1 MLQLPALPSSNAHRQ
16 LETTGFKGLDLTE
29 NTADGELRDS
39 LGLTS
44 DKFPTLSTM
53 KGRSTRVSFPGGE
66 GLLPVSDIFAW
77 DKLAVICDGKFH
89 YDDMVRGE
97 ITDGLKQFAVVN
109 TKLCIFPDKV
119 YLDLTDPTK
128 RLQPLQA
135 SLTARAGS
143 ATFSGK
149 KLTISGTPTGTAHAP
164 VTITMTHEEPKWIR
178 VYSELAWSNGA
189 WTKGEMTEK
198 LVKDLAVGDLTI
210 PDADG
215 ALITTIVQ
223 GDYTEAAAENTL
235 GKAAKITSATATT
248 TAYRWEKWN
257 AVSSQYQYYE
267 QGSNTLVADTTTTG
281 TYYGYSSF
289 SFDYATGKYSYA
301 GAYTSVSPSS
311 PGTVYIVYSGG
322 TMLTTITVTG
332 GGSFKQWTRGSD
344 GPYWGTD
351 WSKGT
356 TQYDDVY
363 ASTSNAYPSNSVRD
377 GFWYV
382 GKGASDLDK
391 SVELG
396 YDVLDITSVNARFS
410 VDFKVGDRVRIS
422 GCETYTDNNTPENEV
437 VTISA
442 VSDYELT
449 FDISENFD
457 AGTDAGAV
465 KVEKPVP
472 DLDYIC
478 ESDNRLWGVSNATRT
493 IYASAL
499 GDPTDFW
506 SLGLLS
512 TDAWQAAVGTDG
524 DWTGIYK
531 AGGGV
536 CCFKEHALH
545 KVLGSYPSQ
554 YQVNTYS
561 VPGVQAGSARSL
573 QVINE
578 TLYYKGVDGVY
589 AYGGGTP
596 TLISPGF
603 MGVQFD
609 DAVAGSDDGHYYLTM
624 LRRDTESYGMYVLDL
639 STGIWLK
646 TDDTKAAAYA
656 TLNNVV
662 YAAIGRAVLALN
674 GAGNSDGV
682 EWLAEFVPFVDT
694 VASRTAYTFN
704 RKKYKR
710 LLLRLD
716 MDAGSELYIET
727 KSDREDWKRVYA
739 KRAGHE
745 VTVRVPLQLGR
756 CDRFALKIYGT
767 GGVTIYALQ
776 RELIYGSEV

>member
-53 KGRSTRVSFPGGE
+53 KGQSTNKQFPSGE

-77 DKLAVICDGKFH
+77 DKLAVICDGKFY
-89 YDDMVRGE
+89 YDDMVRGD
-97 ITDGLKQFAVVN
+97 ISDGLKQFAVVN

-149 KLTISGTPTGTAHAP
+149 KLTISGTPSGTAHAP
-164 VTITMTHEEPKWIR
+164 VTITMTHDELKWIC
-178 VYSELAWSNGA
+178 VYDSLTWSSGA
-189 WTKGEMTEK
+189 WTKGVMTEK
-198 LVKDLAVGDLTI
+198 LIKDLAGGDLTI

-215 ALITTIVQ
+215 ALITTTVQ
-223 GDYTEAAAENTL
+223 GDYTGANAENTA
-235 GKAAKITSATATT
+235 GKAAKITSATATS
-248 TAYRWEKWN
+248 TAYRWEKWSTSSYPVQYYSPGQTQFSSTDPDADPYESYTGYSFN
-257 AVSSQYQYYE
+257 SSTGQYAVS
-267 QGSNTLVADTTTTG
+267 GSRVTVIPADGASATTYDSAG
-281 TYYGYSSF
+281 SALLTYRC
-289 SFDYATGKYSYA
+289 TGKRLDIY
-301 GAYTSVSPSS
+301 VSEAE
-311 PGTVYIVYSGG
+311 
-322 TMLTTITVTG
+322 
-332 GGSFKQWTRGSD
+332 
-344 GPYWGTD
+344 GPYWG
-351 WSKGT
+351 SEIGKGS

-363 ASTSNAYPSNSVRD
+363 AASSSAYPSN
-377 GFWYV
+377 GEQGGYWYV
-382 GKGASDLDK
+382 AKGASDLDK
-391 SVELG
+391 SVVFG
-396 YDVLDITSVNARFS
+396 YDLLDITSVNARFS

-437 VTISA
+437 ITISA

-457 AGTDAGAV
+457 AGTDAGSV

-478 ESDNRLWGVSNATRT
+478 ESDNRLWGVCNATRT

-545 KVLGSYPSQ
+545 KVLGSYPAQ

-603 MGVQFD
+603 SGVQFD
-609 DAVAGSDDGHYYLTM
+609 YAVAGSDSGHYYITM

-662 YAAIGRAVLALN
+662 YAAIGRAVLALG

-682 EWLAEFVPFVDT
+682 EWLAEFVPFMDMT
-694 VASRTAYTFN
+694 ANRTAYTFN